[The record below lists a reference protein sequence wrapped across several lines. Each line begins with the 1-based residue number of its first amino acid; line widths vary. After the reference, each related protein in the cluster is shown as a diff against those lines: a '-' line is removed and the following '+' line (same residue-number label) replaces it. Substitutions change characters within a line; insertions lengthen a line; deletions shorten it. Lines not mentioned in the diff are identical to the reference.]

1 MSAHYVFG
9 PLERRGVFLGA
20 RLGQLLVVLI
30 TSALVVGVLAAWP
43 SPLGAT
49 VALAL
54 LGTAGGVAIVPIAGR
69 TVEEWVP
76 VAVAFVIAEATGR
89 HRWLG
94 ESNLRGHRLHIAA
107 WTGHEV
113 RDPNPPAVSVTRHPR
128 QPPRPHD
135 TAERVAAGEQPPPY
149 LRGIRLLAARWR
161 DGEIGVIAD
170 PRSRTY
176 VGVLAARGRNFPL
189 LD

>member
-1 MSAHYVFG
+1 MSTQYVFG

-20 RLGQLLVVLI
+20 RLGQLLVALM

-49 VALAL
+49 VALVVLA
-54 LGTAGGVAIVPIAGR
+54 TAGGVAIVPIAGR

-76 VAVAFVIAEATGR
+76 VGAAFVIAEARGR

-113 RDPNPPAVSVTRHPR
+113 RDPTPPAVSVTGHPR
-128 QPPRPHD
+128 QPQRRHD
-135 TAERVAAGEQPPPY
+135 KGERAE
-149 LRGIRLLAARWR
+149 
-161 DGEIGVIAD
+161 
-170 PRSRTY
+170 
-176 VGVLAARGRNFPL
+176 
-189 LD
+189 